1 MVVVLVFTFSQDL
14 WNLGVAGTEGAV
26 DLEAVGVVKK
36 GAAQGEQHFLFRQ
49 THKSSRHI
57 FKVTFHFEMLCGNK
71 F

>member
-49 THKSSRHI
+49 TDTQVVPS
-57 FKVTFHFEMLCGNK
+57 HFQSH
-71 F
+71 FPF